1 LIWTDDMTKR
11 LKQLWAEGYSA
22 SQCAEMLGGGV
33 TRPAVLAKC
42 DRLRKMG
49 DPTAPARRDGDV
61 GKARTSL
68 ERSAQSTARLA
79 ARRKAEKKPQPNWDA
94 MRSRPVP
101 VEPYVEKGDDGV
113 TPRSKQIRLLDLEK
127 HHCRWPIGDPR
138 AGSFRFCG
146 CNKVPGLVYCETHAR
161 RAYPVRYP
169 TETSPYG
176 IAATGGVSASG
187 GDLRRGGGV
196 ANPQPAEGSPGRSER
211 ETEDA

>member
-1 LIWTDDMTKR
+1 MTKR

-22 SQCAEMLGGGV
+22 SQCAEMLGNGV

-113 TPRSKQIRLLDLEK
+113 SPRATQVRLLDLEN
-127 HHCRWPIGDPR
+127 HHCRWGLGDPR
-138 AGSFRFCG
+138 DAAFRFCG
-146 CNKVPGLVYCETHAR
+146 CNKVPGRPYCESHAR
-161 RAYPVRYP
+161 RAFPMRSP
-169 TETSPYG
+169 TVTSPYG
-176 IAATGGVSASG
+176 IAATGAVGASG
-187 GDLRRGGGV
+187 GDLRPEGGAGT
-196 ANPQPAEGSPGRSER
+196 PEPATGSPGRSER